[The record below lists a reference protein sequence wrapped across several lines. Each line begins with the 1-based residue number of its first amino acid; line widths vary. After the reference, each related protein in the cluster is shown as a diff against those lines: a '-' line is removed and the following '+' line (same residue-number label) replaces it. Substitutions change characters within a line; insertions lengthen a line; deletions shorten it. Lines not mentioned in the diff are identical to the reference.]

1 MRKHMNVFALVFA
14 VALAVPSLASAATF
28 GAEVFGAYNSYAM
41 DDANEGIETMNEGG
55 ADFSEIS
62 GGLTGGLAL
71 KMWANPNWMFSAA
84 WEPLFVSTKDE
95 NTDDELSADGNSFQF
110 TAGYFFPTGSS
121 KAKYGLAA
129 GAGHYSLSGEN
140 SIGGVTSETEGSGF
154 GFHFMG
160 LSEWTVSPGFAVNGG
175 AGYRVADVTVDD
187 GDDDDSNDTT
197 ADYSG
202 FMGRLG
208 LSFYMPTR

>member
-28 GAEVFGAYNSYAM
+28 GAEVFGAYNSYNM
-41 DDANEGIETMNEGG
+41 QDANDAVETLNQGG
-55 ADFSEIS
+55 ANYSEIS
-62 GGLTGGLAL
+62 GGITGGLAL

-95 NTDDELSADGNSFQF
+95 ASDDEMSADGSSFQF

-121 KAKYGLAA
+121 KAKYGMAA
-129 GAGHYSLSGEN
+129 GLGYYSLSGE
-140 SIGGVTSETEGSGF
+140 STVSSVTTESKGSGV
-154 GFHFMG
+154 GYHFMG
-160 LSEWTVSPGFAVNGG
+160 LSEWTVSPGFAVNGA
-175 AGYRVADVTVDD
+175 AGYRVADIAVDESTTD
-187 GDDDDSNDTT
+187 AT

>member
-1 MRKHMNVFALVFA
+1 MNVFALVFA

-41 DDANEGIETMNEGG
+41 DDANEAIEAANAGG
-55 ADFSEIS
+55 ADFSELS
-62 GGLTGGLAL
+62 GGITGGVAL

-84 WEPLFVSTKDE
+84 WEPLFVSTTDE
-95 NTDDELSADGNSFQF
+95 ATDDELSADGNSFQF
-110 TAGYFFPTGSS
+110 TAGYFFPTSS
-121 KAKYGLAA
+121 PKAKYGLAA
-129 GAGHYSLSGEN
+129 GLGHYSLNAESTV
-140 SIGGVTSETEGSGF
+140 GGVTSETTGSGI

-160 LSEWTVSPGFAVNGG
+160 LSEWTLSPGFAINGG
-175 AGYRVADVTVDD
+175 AGYRVADVEVDD
-187 GDDDDSNDTT
+187 ATNDET

-208 LSFYMPTR
+208 LSFYMPSR